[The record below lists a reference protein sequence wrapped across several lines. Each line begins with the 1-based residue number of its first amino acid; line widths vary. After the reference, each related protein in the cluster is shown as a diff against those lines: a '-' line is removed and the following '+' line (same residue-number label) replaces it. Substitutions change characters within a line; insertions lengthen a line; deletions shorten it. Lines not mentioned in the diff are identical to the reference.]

1 MEEWAMER
9 ITITIDDELLVA
21 IDAFMERKGY
31 TSRSEAFR
39 DAMRSVLDREAA
51 GSDGNCVAA
60 LSYVYDHATRHLAD
74 RLTDSYHQQ
83 HDLTVANLHVHLDR
97 EACLEVAVLRGSV
110 NEVTAFADT
119 VSAQRGV
126 RHTNLH
132 VMPDDHCGVQ
142 PAQSGR
148 TGHHRHA

>member
-1 MEEWAMER
+1 MAVER
-9 ITITIDDELLVA
+9 ITITIDDDLLVA
-21 IDAFMERKGY
+21 IDAFMDRRGY

-39 DAMRSVLDREAA
+39 DAMRSVLDRDAA
-51 GSDGNCVAA
+51 GGDGNCVAA

-110 NEVTAFADT
+110 NDVEAFADT

-126 RHTNLH
+126 RHANLH
-132 VMPDDHCGVQ
+132 VISDDRRGGL
-142 PAQSGR
+142 PTR
-148 TGHHRHA
+148 TGRARHHRHD

>member
-1 MEEWAMER
+1 MAVER
-9 ITITIDDELLVA
+9 ITITIDDDLLVA

-39 DAMRSVLDREAA
+39 DAMRWALERETAA
-51 GSDGNCVAA
+51 GDGSCVAA

-97 EACLEVAVLRGSV
+97 EACLEIAVLRGAV
-110 NEVTAFADT
+110 NDVTAFADALA
-119 VSAQRGV
+119 SQRGV

-132 VMPDDHCGVQ
+132 VISDHPCGEPVAGEDA
-142 PAQSGR
+142 PR
-148 TGHHRHA
+148 HRHT